1 MKNLLLVTVLLFS
14 TLLLKGQSVV
24 ISDSMYLEISQ
35 YITTGTTS
43 PAQKYY
49 TKVRVKK
56 FRNGDEHMT
65 VEQMGDST
73 TVQNKIIR
81 DYLNNFRSYSYPAI
95 SSITMKPDVMKY
107 RREVNRELKKIG
119 HPDLNTLVQS
129 IYESQLIGGVSLRIN
144 RDSSLSG
151 DIVKNQ
157 QGNLR
162 LLFSNKGYRIEMISP
177 EVISVVGYPTKDDET
192 WLFKIKT
199 NTFSDLEQDFIL
211 ILLQNQN

>member
-14 TLLLKGQSVV
+14 TLLLKSQSVV

-35 YITTGTTS
+35 YTITGTVS
-43 PAQKYY
+43 PTQKSY

-56 FRNGDEHMT
+56 FKNGDEHMT
-65 VEQMGDST
+65 VEQMGDSIT
-73 TVQNKIIR
+73 AQNKIVR

-95 SSITMKPDVMKY
+95 SSITMKPDAMKY
-107 RREVNRELKKIG
+107 RREINRELKRIG
-119 HPDLNTLVQS
+119 HPDLNTLIQS
-129 IYESQLIGGVSLRIN
+129 RFESQLIRDVIVQIN
-144 RDSSLSG
+144 QDSTLKG
-151 DIVKNQ
+151 DIIKNQ

-192 WLFKIKT
+192 WLFRIKT
-199 NTFSDLEQDFIL
+199 DVFSDQDRKIMIVL
-211 ILLQNQN
+211 K